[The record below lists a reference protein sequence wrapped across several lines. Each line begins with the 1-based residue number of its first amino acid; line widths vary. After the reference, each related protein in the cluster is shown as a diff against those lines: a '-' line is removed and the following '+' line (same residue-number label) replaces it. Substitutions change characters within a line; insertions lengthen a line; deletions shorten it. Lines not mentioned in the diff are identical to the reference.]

1 MSNPRAHRTH
11 RPPDSFRIV
20 SGALGP
26 VPKCELSIKP
36 MTVFIGR
43 QGTGK
48 SLVAQALFA
57 LEELPFLMA
66 LVGGRRGGSR
76 LTAQALFGEV
86 LDQLRS
92 SSRRFATF
100 ANKRVHIQWRRGTG
114 FEGFGKMPEALEFR
128 AYRNNRQVVVGKA
141 TTKYL
146 EGLRAKKPTH
156 NAVFFPTERMMMS
169 QLHTAVSQQVL
180 SLPITFTLF
189 AQWLDQYAVVEAAG
203 WSKNRPPTAEGQ
215 LVDELSAAA
224 LGGSARRLGE
234 QWKWVL
240 GNGGQPKLTFDL
252 DMASSGQRANWSI
265 GYIGRTLFS
274 LRGKGDVAD
283 ELTLYIEEPEIHL
296 HPSAQRELIKM
307 CALFVN
313 SGLRVVLTTHS
324 LSVLYTLN
332 NLLQAGLLG
341 AEESPDVP
349 APPFRLAAKDVSVY
363 AFTQDK
369 APRQLVDEKRAF
381 IDEREL
387 GSIGDELSSELN
399 RIASLLPIES

>member
-1 MSNPRAHRTH
+1 MSNPRAHRA
-11 RPPDSFRIV
+11 PDSFRIV

-48 SLVAQALFA
+48 SLVAQTLFA
-57 LEELPFLMA
+57 FEELPFLMA

-76 LTAQALFGEV
+76 HTAQALFGEV

-100 ANKRVHIQWRRGTG
+100 ANKRVHIQWRRGKG
-114 FEGFGKMPEALEFR
+114 FEGLGKMPDALEFR
-128 AYRNNRQVVVGKA
+128 AYRNNRQISVGNA
-141 TTKYL
+141 TTKFL
-146 EGLRAKKPTH
+146 EGLRTKKPTH
-156 NAVFFPTERMMMS
+156 NAIFFPTERMMMS

-189 AQWLDQYAVVEAAG
+189 TQWLDQFAVVEAAG

-215 LVDELSAAA
+215 LVDELNAAA
-224 LGGSARRLGE
+224 LGGAAGRLGD
-234 QWKWVL
+234 QWKWVM
-240 GNGGQPKLTFDL
+240 QDAARSKLTFDL

-265 GYIGRTLFS
+265 GFIGRTLFS

-296 HPSAQRELIKM
+296 HPSAQRELVKM

-313 SGLRVVLTTHS
+313 SGMRVVITTHS

-341 AEESPDVP
+341 AETTSSAGVPDP
-349 APPFRLAAKDVSVY
+349 RFRLAAKNVSVY
-363 AFTQDK
+363 AFTQNK

-387 GSIGDELSSELN
+387 GSIGDELSTELN
-399 RIASLLPIES
+399 HIASLLPAES